1 MALGL
6 CITYGLK
13 NYLEK
18 FDSMSSTLKDFVIE
32 YTKKCDRCHYCVQ
45 TDKTGTR
52 PLAYLPIDYNR
63 EKYELCP
70 YFPGYTYS
78 WTSIDDELV
87 DRIIEFL
94 SFMDEFISK
103 KL

>member
-32 YTKKCDRCHYCVQ
+32 YTKNV
-45 TDKTGTR
+45 TDATTVSRQIKQVR
-52 PLAYLPIDYNR
+52 VLWLI
-63 EKYELCP
+63 CQ
-70 YFPGYTYS
+70 
-78 WTSIDDELV
+78 
-87 DRIIEFL
+87 
-94 SFMDEFISK
+94 
-103 KL
+103 